1 LKAFLDSSFL
11 VYLNT
16 MTSDGRKSL
25 DELFRNLLQEQLY
38 INMLIVD
45 EVLYVS
51 GKQGLPYSVTLNF
64 LRAIILPYAEIA
76 PIEEEDLKPAE
87 KYLLNYSL
95 KPSDAIHLATMEKV
109 GASHIVTEDEDFDK
123 VKEVKRI
130 WLNTNTNLSTI
141 NGSTQRV

>member
-45 EVLYVS
+45 EVLYIS
-51 GKQGLPYSVTLNF
+51 RKQGLPYSVTLNF